1 MSGYNTFPRIPL
13 HMQGSKESTPIRKSV
28 APTVSVGA
36 RKGGNDLFRRYPN
49 GVLDVP
55 YVAAKVVEAFQKL
68 QQANL
73 GGHSGFPL
81 TQLEVALLSIIVP
94 GLELMDKRMAKTL
107 LQLSKEEKAGIQ
119 DKVKQFFVDMQL
131 WGAGVMPS
139 GTAADK

>member
-1 MSGYNTFPRIPL
+1 MSGYNEFPRIPL
-13 HMQGSKESTPIRKSV
+13 HMQGRKESEPIRKSV

-55 YVAAKVVEAFQKL
+55 YVAGKVIEAFQKH

-81 TQLEVALLSIIVP
+81 TQLETALLSIVVP

-107 LQLSKEEKAGIQ
+107 LQLSKTDKLRIQ
-119 DKVKQFFVDMQL
+119 MHVKKFFADMQM
-131 WGAGVMPS
+131 WGAGIMPS
-139 GTAADK
+139 GSAADK